1 MGWLTRNWHLKLAA
15 LGLATILYTGFVYS
29 GSFTDSSSPAC
40 RSRPSTSPSGAYP
53 LTQQIGTVDVQYR
66 LAADA
71 PERVTADSFAVTVD
85 LAEYDMARSPELQ
98 SLPVRVASLEQGVEV
113 LEFQPTTVPVALDR
127 LSERQV
133 PRRGRDRRLP
143 EGLAISAPRTS
154 HEEVTASGPQSQL
167 GRVDRAVA
175 RVQIFASGIDV
186 RQPQVPLVPVD
197 IDGREVESVELD
209 PATIQVEID
218 VRTVETSKTVPIRP
232 ILTGNPAD
240 GFQVSAVTV
249 EPAVVTIF
257 GAARCGGGHHR
268 GDHRAAGRRR
278 GECGPASST
287 RRWSCPKA
295 PGTAEDAPA
304 AGGDRQHPGRR
315 SRPARYLVGV
325 ICEGAPDGAACL
337 PQQEQLSV
345 TLRGPA
351 GALADLDPA
360 DLTPTL
366 DVSGLGPGSH
376 TLTPT
381 FSLPDGVDLVSVSPG
396 SVTVQIVPP
405 ATPTPA
411 PG

>member
-29 GSFTDSSSPAC
+29 GSFTDQLFPGLPIEAINQ
-40 RSRPSTSPSGAYP
+40 PSGAYP
-53 LTQQIGTVDVQYR
+53 LTQQLGTVDVQYR
-66 LAADA
+66 LSADA

-85 LAEYDMARSPELQ
+85 LAGYDMARSPELQ
-98 SLPVRVASLEQGVEV
+98 SLTVRVESLQRGLEV

-127 LSERQV
+127 LAESQV
-133 PRRGRDRRLP
+133 PVEVETGDLP

-154 HEEVTASGPQSQL
+154 HEEVTASGPQTQL
-167 GRVDRAVA
+167 GRVVRAVA

-197 IDGREVESVELD
+197 IDGREVESVELE

-232 ILTGNPAD
+232 DLAGNPAD

-249 EPAVVTIF
+249 DPVVVTIF
-257 GAARCGGGHHR
+257 GAPDVVADITEVTTEPIPIGGANADLELDATLDLPEG
-268 GDHRAAGRRR
+268 
-278 GECGPASST
+278 T
-287 RRWSCPKA
+287 R
-295 PGTAEDAPA
+295 TAEDAPA
-304 AGGDRQHPGRR
+304 AVVTVSISPSIATRN
-315 SRPARYLVGV
+315 YLVGV
-325 ICEGAPDGAACL
+325 TCEGAPNGSACL

-351 GALADLDPA
+351 AELADINPA

-366 DVSGLGPGSH
+366 DASGLGPGSH

-381 FSLPDGVDLVSVSPG
+381 FSLPNGVDLVSVSPG

-405 ATPTPA
+405 ATPSPA

>member
-29 GSFTDSSSPAC
+29 GSFTDQLFPGLPIEAINQ
-40 RSRPSTSPSGAYP
+40 PSGAYP
-53 LTQQIGTVDVQYR
+53 LTQQLGTVDVQYR
-66 LAADA
+66 VAADA

-85 LAEYDMARSPELQ
+85 LAEYDMERSPELQ
-98 SLPVRVASLEQGVEV
+98 SLPVRVTSLQQGVEV
-113 LEFQPTTVPVALDR
+113 LGYQPTTVPVALDR
-127 LSERQV
+127 LAERQV
-133 PRRGRDRRLP
+133 PVEVETGELP

-218 VRTVETSKTVPIRP
+218 VRAVETSKTVPIRP
-232 ILTGNPAD
+232 ILSGNPAD

-249 EPAVVTIF
+249 DPVVVTIF
-257 GAARCGGGHHR
+257 GAPDAVEEITEVTTEPLPIGG
-268 GDHRAAGRRR
+268 
-278 GECGPASST
+278 ASADLELDATLDLPDGT
-287 RRWSCPKA
+287 R
-295 PGTAEDAPA
+295 TAEDAPA
-304 AGGDRQHPGRR
+304 PVVTVNIQASIATR
-315 SRPARYLVGV
+315 SYLVGV
-325 ICEGAPDGAACL
+325 TCEGAPNGAACL

-366 DVSGLGPGSH
+366 DASGLGPGSH

-381 FSLPDGVDLVSVSPG
+381 FALPNGVDLMEVSPG